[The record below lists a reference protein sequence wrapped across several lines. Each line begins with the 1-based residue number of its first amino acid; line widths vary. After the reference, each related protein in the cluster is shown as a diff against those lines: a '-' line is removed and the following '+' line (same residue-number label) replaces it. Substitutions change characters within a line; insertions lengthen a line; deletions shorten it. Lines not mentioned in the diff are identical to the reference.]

1 MDAKKSNLVYRVVAI
16 LIVVIVIAAVFVI
29 KNQPTNKLAVNTPS
43 TTQSNYQQPVKEIAV
58 KESPKTSNENRTIK
72 AKFLDLGSVNCIP
85 CKAMVP
91 VLEALKTE
99 YPNELQADFINVNI
113 NQQDAEYYKVQVI
126 PTLIFFD
133 KNDKEL
139 YRNVG
144 AMSKEEVVKKFEE
157 LGIKL
162 TK

>member
-1 MDAKKSNLVYRVVAI
+1 MDAKKSQLIYRVVAI
-16 LIVVIVIAAVFVI
+16 IIVIIVIAAVFVL
-29 KNQPTNKLAVNTPS
+29 KNQLTNKPALDNAS
-43 TTQSNYQQPVKEIAV
+43 TVPINIQQPQKEDQ
-58 KESPKTSNENRTIK
+58 KTSNDNRTIK

-91 VLEALKTE
+91 VLEALKAE
-99 YPNELQADFINVNI
+99 YPNDLQADFINVNI

-144 AMSKEEVVKKFEE
+144 AMSKEDVVKKFEE